1 MISHLYPNSTP
12 ALNLNFKSSRVADP
26 RIRCTRSTTATYVDP
41 VSRLVKTAGANEV
54 RVEKG
59 GLLAEET
66 RANSCIFSEN
76 FTGTNWSNQY
86 TTITANATTAPDGT
100 NTASSLMETAVN
112 NEHRLTYITLSSTK
126 NCTSIFVKPNGRDNV
141 AIRILYG
148 GNGWMTAVYNLTG
161 DGAVTQVTQGS
172 ANAYI
177 EIDSDIIPLSNGWYR
192 ISLTTE
198 LTFNAPNQQYP
209 ILLSTCTSSTPT
221 LDSFLGVEL
230 FTGDTT
236 KGVYVWGAQFEL
248 EKDFHTSY
256 IPTSGSTVTRNAD
269 ELSFL
274 NNNLNSWYNNNQ
286 GAFLIDINALGFNGD
301 YARLMQ
307 TNQNHRFEYSQFS
320 SSSAKAIH
328 FNWLNGGTSRTPL
341 GTAPL
346 GKFNIAANYSIG
358 NVSSICIDG
367 AETLRSSGNT
377 AGTAAHTAPTEL
389 RLCRQSGNSQYLS
402 SYVKRLVFYQAPIA
416 NTALEALTQ

>member
-1 MISHLYPNSTP
+1 MISHLYPTSTP
-12 ALNLNFKSSRVADP
+12 ELNLNFKSSRVVDP
-26 RIRCTRSTTATYVDP
+26 RISCTRSTTATYVDP
-41 VSRLVKTAGANEV
+41 VSKLVKTAGANEV

-59 GLLAEET
+59 GLVVEESRT
-66 RANSCIFSEN
+66 NILTQSNN
-76 FTGTNWSNQY
+76 FTTWNLYNVTINSNVE
-86 TTITANATTAPDGT
+86 TAPDGT
-100 NTASSLMETAVN
+100 TTASKMQWSSSSNRNMVFLQPTANVTQTHTCSFYAKADEWN
-112 NEHRLTYITLSSTK
+112 YAVVAMQPPGGGQPRYYITVDLTTGDVEEYTQNSPTQT
-126 NCTSIFVKPNGRDNV
+126 NYDVTQLPNGWWRVSATANV
-141 AIRILYG
+141 NAAG
-148 GNGWMTAVYNLTG
+148 K
-161 DGAVTQVTQGS
+161 TQVQMEVGMSPNNTFGYS
-172 ANAYI
+172 VSGTPDGTSGIYI
-177 EIDSDIIPLSNGWYR
+177 
-192 ISLTTE
+192 
-198 LTFNAPNQQYP
+198 
-209 ILLSTCTSSTPT
+209 
-221 LDSFLGVEL
+221 
-230 FTGDTT
+230 
-236 KGVYVWGAQFEL
+236 WGAQHEQGTFL
-248 EKDFHTSY
+248 TSY